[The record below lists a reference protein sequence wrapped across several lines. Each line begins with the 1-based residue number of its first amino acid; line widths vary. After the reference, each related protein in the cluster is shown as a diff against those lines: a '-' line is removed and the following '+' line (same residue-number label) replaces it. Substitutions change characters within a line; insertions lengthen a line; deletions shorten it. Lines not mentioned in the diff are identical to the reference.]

1 MDELDPLLIAR
12 RSIKGLFA
20 LVSRTFL
27 VQILSIVSNF
37 ILTLYL
43 DPSLFGLFFV
53 VSAINVF
60 LTYFQD
66 IGLAALIIQQKDAP
80 TLRELRTTFT
90 IQQILVLGVII
101 PVLFFSS
108 FIQQHFNLSESGI
121 VILYAYLFSFFV
133 SSLKTIP
140 TVLLERNLDFH
151 KLVIPQIVENV
162 AYSIAL
168 IIFAINGFELWTFT
182 YAILIRSVIG
192 LPIIYYIQPWS
203 IGFSFDLRVFKR
215 LVSLG
220 SPFQANSILA
230 LIKDD
235 ALNLYIASILP
246 LSQMGY
252 IGFGQKWA
260 FQPLRLFMDNIIKV
274 IFPAFS
280 RLQHDQHALRSVVEK
295 SLFLISF
302 FIFPMVAA
310 FILFAPYLIAYI
322 PKYQKWEP
330 ALVSLTFFSL
340 NALFASISV
349 PLTNFLNAVGKVKTT
364 LRFMV
369 GWTILIWVLTPL
381 CIHWFG
387 YNGVAVASAIVAAS
401 VLLILFPVK
410 KTLQFSF
417 ITPIWKQI
425 IATICM
431 VISILILKIFITSFG
446 MLFIVGI
453 ISGAFYLLVMVLLGK
468 KELFQTYSFIKD
480 TIKKE

>member
-37 ILTLYL
+37 VLTLYL

-80 TLRELRTTFT
+80 TIRELRTTFT

-108 FIQQHFNLSESGI
+108 FIQQHFNLSEAGI
-121 VILYAYLFSFFV
+121 VILYAYLFSFFL

-162 AYSIAL
+162 AYSVAL
-168 IIFAINGFELWTFT
+168 IVFAVSGFGLWTFT
-182 YAILIRSVIG
+182 YAILIRSIIG

-203 IGFSFDLRVFKR
+203 IGFSFDFHIFKR

-235 ALNLYIASILP
+235 ALNLYIASVLP

-280 RLQHDQHALRSVVEK
+280 RLQHDKKALGTVIEK

-310 FILFAPYLIAYI
+310 FILFAPYLIAFI

-330 ALVSLTFFSL
+330 AIISLIFFSL

-349 PLTNFLNAVGKVKTT
+349 PLTNFLNAIGKVKTT
-364 LRFMV
+364 LKFMV

-381 CIHWFG
+381 GIHFFG
-387 YNGVAVASAIVAAS
+387 YNGVSMASAFVAAS

-410 KTLQFSF
+410 KTVEFSF
-417 ITPIWKQI
+417 VQPIWKQL
-425 IATICM
+425 IATFCM
-431 VISILILKIFITSFG
+431 VGFIILLKMFITSFSMLLLIG
-446 MLFIVGI
+446 IFSGVFYLFIMI
-453 ISGAFYLLVMVLLGK
+453 LLGK
-468 KELFQTYSFIKD
+468 KELLQTYIFLRE